1 MISKCANP
9 ACLNRFLYFHT
20 GKLFRFERRPLDKQ
34 AADKEQKGDNL
45 TAGSAATLRKGS
57 RGVEFFWLCDDC
69 AAVMTLVYQAGIGVM
84 TQRLRKELKA
94 S

>member
-9 ACLNRFLYFHT
+9 ACLNRFLYLHT
-20 GKLFRFERRPLDKQ
+20 GKLFRFERHTLNQHGLCKENGDSTSEINPTQHKQ
-34 AADKEQKGDNL
+34 G
-45 TAGSAATLRKGS
+45 RC
-57 RGVEFFWLCDDC
+57 VEFFWLCNDC
-69 AAVMTLVYQAGIGVM
+69 APVMTLVYHADTGVV